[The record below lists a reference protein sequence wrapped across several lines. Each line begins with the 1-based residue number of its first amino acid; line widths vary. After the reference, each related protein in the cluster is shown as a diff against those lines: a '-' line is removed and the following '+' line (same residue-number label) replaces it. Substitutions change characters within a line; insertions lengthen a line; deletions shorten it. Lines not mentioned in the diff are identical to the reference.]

1 MPYFWLK
8 YEEVEAMGLI
18 SRERTK
24 AYFDW
29 AAVREPYKSKELTLS
44 NGVFVESCGRH
55 RGDGQIQLF
64 VGVYTAEGKP
74 VLEDYTS
81 DVQGMTVD
89 EAIDWGMDRAK
100 SIGNGQKSS

>member
-1 MPYFWLK
+1 
-8 YEEVEAMGLI
+8 MGLI

-64 VGVYTAEGKP
+64 VVFTRPKGSQCSRTTLPTFKA
-74 VLEDYTS
+74 
-81 DVQGMTVD
+81 
-89 EAIDWGMDRAK
+89 
-100 SIGNGQKSS
+100 